1 MRRYIGGQNCLLT
14 GHYEVLAIGEP
25 FCDKIIFRRD
35 GIMTL
40 DGEDVKWS
48 GWQEV
53 GGEIPSEAKLIE
65 TEAENGN
72 NLTF

>member
-1 MRRYIGGQNCLLT
+1 MRRYIGGQNCLPT
-14 GHYEVLAIGEP
+14 GHYEIMAIGEP

-53 GGEIPSEAKLIE
+53 GG
-65 TEAENGN
+65 
-72 NLTF
+72 